1 LKVAATFLQRRAT
14 VYPGPASRD
23 EGNVMS
29 KFFAAVVLWK
39 WVLLVLVV
47 CVIVGLYLWT
57 RTP

>member
-1 LKVAATFLQRRAT
+1 
-14 VYPGPASRD
+14 
-23 EGNVMS
+23 MS

-57 RTP
+57 RKP